1 MSFLKNIKISTKI
14 FGGFGA
20 VLALLL
26 IISATAGW
34 NLYRGDEGMK
44 RYRATAQQT
53 NMAGHVQA
61 SLLQTRLMVRS
72 YLVSKSEEHAT
83 EAKNRFNRTLAL
95 KEELAKMVHSPAKK
109 AVVAEADK
117 DLRAY
122 GTAFEELVKLE
133 TAIVSLTKKLDGID
147 PQIERKLTTLR
158 SEAAAAGDS
167 AVGVSAGMV
176 QRSAML
182 VRIYAAKF
190 AEKGLKESSD
200 RVFAEAAE
208 MAKRGQDMAATLKN
222 PGWRQAVAEIDA
234 LRKEY
239 EATFKDIVTSVN
251 ALNSLVSTR
260 IDVIGR
266 KVANDIEKFK
276 GDIQKEQDVLGPAT
290 VQAMEIAIVVTVIV
304 SVVSLVV
311 GMIAAWIIGRGISVP
326 IGGLTDAMAR
336 LAKKDW
342 TTVVPATEH
351 GDEVGEMARAVQVFK
366 DTGIEAERLASE
378 EEKARAA
385 RERRAQK
392 VDDLTRGFDAQIAEI
407 LQTVTAS
414 STQMESSAQSMSA
427 TAEET
432 SRQSMAVAAASE
444 EASTNVQTVSAAAE
458 ELSASITEIARRVAE
473 SAKISGDAVSEA
485 GRADQMV
492 QGLADAAQKIGDVVA
507 LITDIAEQ
515 TNLLALNATIEAARA
530 GEAGKGFA
538 VVAAE
543 VKNLATQT
551 AKATEE
557 IGGQIGGIQSATKD
571 AVASIQGIGKT
582 IGEINEIASA
592 IAAAVEEQ
600 GAATQ
605 EIARNVEQAA
615 AGTADVSSN
624 IVGVTKA
631 AGETGQVSA
640 QVLEVAGQLS
650 KQADVLR
657 TQVSTFLTEVKAA

>member
-1 MSFLKNIKISTKI
+1 MNLSIKAKLI
-14 FGGFGA
+14 GLMGA
-20 VLALLL
+20 LALVVGVV
-26 IISATAGW
+26 SATGW
-34 NLYRGDEGMK
+34 ISLALNHEGLRTVHDDRVVPMQQLK
-44 RYRATAQQT
+44 IVSDMYAVNIVDAAHKVRNGNMTVEEGIKAIATAK
-53 NMAGHVQA
+53 QA
-61 SLLQTRLMVRS
+61 IGKEWKA
-72 YLVSKSEEHAT
+72 YIET
-83 EAKNRFNRTLAL
+83 ELTAQEKKLIAEKN
-95 KEELAKMVHSPAKK
+95 E
-109 AVVAEADK
+109 
-117 DLRAY
+117 
-122 GTAFEELVKLE
+122 
-133 TAIVSLTKKLDGID
+133 LTKKSD
-147 PQIERKLTTLR
+147 
-158 SEAAAAGDS
+158 EAIAI
-167 AVGVSAGMV
+167 
-176 QRSAML
+176 L
-182 VRIYAAKF
+182 
-190 AEKGLKESSD
+190 
-200 RVFAEAAE
+200 
-208 MAKRGQDMAATLKN
+208 
-222 PGWRQAVAEIDA
+222 IDA
-234 LRKEY
+234 LQRNDRAALDKFVVDMMYPVIDPVTGKLSDLIELQLREAGKE
-239 EATFKDIVTSVN
+239 FQ
-251 ALNSLVSTR
+251 NSKTVFDYSKLLQVVLVVVS
-260 IDVIGR
+260 IAVVGFG
-266 KVANDIEKFK
+266 VW
-276 GDIQKEQDVLGPAT
+276 
-290 VQAMEIAIVVTVIV
+290 IAIQ
-304 SVVSLVV
+304 
-311 GMIAAWIIGRGISVP
+311 GISRP

-657 TQVSTFLTEVKAA
+657 TQVGTFLTEVKAA